1 MAMRPVSFLAQAASQ
16 RAQASE
22 NAKTRDFQKDQALR
36 DFGMNIGQSL
46 VASLGNFGAQAGA
59 QAIAFNREEPYKQLE
74 ANVNPM
80 PGLVPKIGAAPSALK
95 TPTPAAP
102 PSAALEQAALARTAT
117 TPPAAEL
124 PGRQAPARPPLPAPA
139 AMAGALGGA
148 VSKAIAPRPP
158 VPVTIAS
165 GVGKAGPPPA
175 RDEIASAFDAPGQP
189 PAPPARVAP
198 PMRRP
203 APTMPP
209 RGAEVASPRSG
220 REMEIAAAPPPTAPM
235 SVMGA
240 LKQAGRGL
248 TAPAAPPSAPP
259 TPARGS
265 VIESVSR
272 SSSGSVNPEAQS
284 WAQQEMRQ
292 IIQKHLGPP
301 MEYTNADG
309 SPADPQDA
317 AFRRAY
323 DQKADNARLD
333 MLVKMGLVDA
343 NDMKAEAYRIR
354 NLMQGEAAAT
364 KASAYETEKR
374 SAATKN
380 YADASK
386 SLSPVFNKYGT
397 SDAPGALNVVKPLGG
412 APDAYMGP
420 DAPLQRRGGGSGG
433 GAPRVSVQFPDATE
447 VWAQGYSETKN
458 DRGQNLQEAVVVPEE
473 YLALADKK
481 LKKYRYIER
490 ADAPAIEKAL
500 KAGDWERAQ
509 VFFKFANARY
519 AKGYAA
525 QTEAV
530 IPPTTLVEKADAAQ
544 DELGRETDAVL
555 GNNVE
560 RDKAVADAQAKLLD
574 ADKDLTLE
582 NVGLVEGLKNNM
594 LSGGY
599 TVDGVKV
606 SSLAAVE
613 AVKAAQSNAKAPTEA
628 GAKAVYDSAK
638 RVLSKRKEA
647 AMGAIAPFRSSYIKG
662 GGTSEEF
669 DRLVLPQPK
678 AAPGTLILDP
688 LAPGPSTPSPGQ
700 FSPPPGK
707 QSSLDNLFDQ
717 IEAKPWDAA
726 KKRRVFRDMA
736 QKAGLA

>member
-1 MAMRPVSFLAQAASQ
+1 MRPVSFLAQAASQ

-158 VPVTIAS
+158 VPGTIAS

-203 APTMPP
+203 VPAMPP
-209 RGAEVASPRSG
+209 RGAEAASPRSG

-420 DAPLQRRGGGSGG
+420 DASLQRRGGGKGG

-560 RDKAVADAQAKLLD
+560 RDKAVADAKAKLL
-574 ADKDLTLE
+574 AARQALTPE
-582 NVGLVEGLKNNM
+582 DVGLTKLNRTAANRGYLIDDETDVGDLDVAKVLEVVRTGGGPDKLPEG
-594 LSGGY
+594 
-599 TVDGVKV
+599 
-606 SSLAAVE
+606 
-613 AVKAAQSNAKAPTEA
+613 A
-628 GAKAVYDSAK
+628 GAKVVYDNAK
-638 RVLSKRKEA
+638 RVLKERQAA
-647 AMGAIAPFRSSYIKG
+647 AMDAIAPFRSSYIKG
-662 GGTSEEF
+662 GGTAELF

-678 AAPGTLILDP
+678 A
-688 LAPGPSTPSPGQ
+688 APGPSTPSPGQ

>member
-1 MAMRPVSFLAQAASQ
+1 MRPVSFLAQAASQ

-80 PGLVPKIGAAPSALK
+80 PGLVPKIGAVPSALK
-95 TPTPAAP
+95 TPTPTAP

-158 VPVTIAS
+158 VPGTIAS

-220 REMEIAAAPPPTAPM
+220 REMEIAAAPPPAAPM

-259 TPARGS
+259 PPARGS
-265 VIESVSR
+265 VIESVLR

-530 IPPTTLVEKADAAQ
+530 TPPTVVAGRMDAATNEAGREADA
-544 DELGRETDAVL
+544 LL

-560 RDKAVADAQAKLLD
+560 RDKAVADAKARLLAARQPLSPKDVGLTVRSASNRGFNIDKETNVDDLD
-574 ADKDLTLE
+574 AATALRVALE
-582 NVGLVEGLKNNM
+582 GGTVPEG
-594 LSGGY
+594 
-599 TVDGVKV
+599 
-606 SSLAAVE
+606 E
-613 AVKAAQSNAKAPTEA
+613 
-628 GAKAVYDSAK
+628 GAKVVYDTAK
-638 RVLSKRKEA
+638 RVLERRRKEA
-647 AMGAIAPFRSSYIKG
+647 MDAIAPFRSSYIKG
-662 GGTSEEF
+662 GGTAEEF
-669 DRLVLPQPK
+669 DGTVLPQPK
-678 AAPGTLILDP
+678 AAPGTLNLDP